1 MKSQVQPITCWTEVP
16 AAQLPLHL
24 LPQHSAV
31 SPVGYIRKKRLTEAL
46 LNRKKHTLD
55 RYSIIFG
62 SVGKAERVGDDYL
75 SF

>member
-1 MKSQVQPITCWTEVP
+1 MLDRGTCGP
-16 AAQLPLHL
+16 APLHL
-24 LPQHSAV
+24 LLKHSAV
-31 SPVGYIRKKRLTEAL
+31 GPVGHKKKRLTEAL

-62 SVGKAERVGDDYL
+62 SVGKAERVSDDYL